1 MKQFL
6 TMLLIAVAGYV
17 LLQIAGAVGD
27 WRRWRQ
33 LTRFAVSYG
42 YTMAREDTSNSAP
55 FFQNLSEWHLLRRFE
70 ISQVSN
76 ILRGKIEGID
86 FVYFEQSFT
95 AAMGSIAF
103 SGRYGSHKLDPYS
116 QSVVALEV
124 PESTHFEFDPENHKN
139 VKVRRIGN
147 WVYFFPSQPYV
158 IPVRELEKFLAE
170 ISSIFK
176 AGLGKAGG
184 ITVS

>member
-17 LLQIAGAVGD
+17 LLSIADAVAD

-33 LTRFAVSYG
+33 LTRFAASHG
-42 YTMAREDTSNSAP
+42 YTLDRQDTSNSAP
-55 FFQNLSEWHLLRRFE
+55 FFQNLSSWHLLRQFE

-76 ILRGKIEGID
+76 VLRGKIEGID
-86 FVYFEQSFT
+86 FIYFEQWMT
-95 AAMGSIAF
+95 AATGSIAF
-103 SGRYGSHKLDPYS
+103 SGRHGSNKLDPYS

-124 PESTHFEFDPENHKN
+124 PESAHFEFDPENHKD

-147 WVYFFPSQPYV
+147 WVYFLPSEPYV
-158 IPVRELEKFLAE
+158 IPVSELEKFLAE

-176 AGLGKAGG
+176 AGLGK
-184 ITVS
+184 